1 VESRSYFKIGSTEQT
16 SRIDHWFASMAWN
29 LGCQAIRSPHFRH
42 HFFRFSYKFFLL
54 TNPSQADTAVVGQ
67 IETAMVASMLAALKV
82 EKEDRSLFQ
91 AALETAGE
99 FLQLIKE
106 PQQLRL
112 VHLIE
117 MKLLVHFLH
126 LGAFKLLI

>member
-1 VESRSYFKIGSTEQT
+1 
-16 SRIDHWFASMAWN
+16 M
-29 LGCQAIRSPHFRH
+29 
-42 HFFRFSYKFFLL
+42 
-54 TNPSQADTAVVGQ
+54 GQ

-82 EKEDRSLFQ
+82 EREERSLFQ

-117 MKLLVHFLH
+117 MKLLVRFVHLDAVQFLIRV
-126 LGAFKLLI
+126 LTSSANLDYGKSWNNALIFAFLNLKT

>member
-1 VESRSYFKIGSTEQT
+1 
-16 SRIDHWFASMAWN
+16 M
-29 LGCQAIRSPHFRH
+29 
-42 HFFRFSYKFFLL
+42 
-54 TNPSQADTAVVGQ
+54 GQ
-67 IETAMVASMLAALKV
+67 IETAMAASMLAVLRK

-112 VHLIE
+112 V
-117 MKLLVHFLH
+117 
-126 LGAFKLLI
+126 A